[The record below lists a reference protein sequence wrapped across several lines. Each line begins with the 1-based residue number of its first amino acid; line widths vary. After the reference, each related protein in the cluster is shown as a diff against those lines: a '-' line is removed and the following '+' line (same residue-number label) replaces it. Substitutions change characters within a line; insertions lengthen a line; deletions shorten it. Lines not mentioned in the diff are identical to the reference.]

1 MISRLL
7 ATLVGVVVLALLAY
21 VWLALDRPIRTVIV
35 SGEPT
40 QAERLRIQNSMSK
53 IELGGILTTD
63 LAEVEKQLQQMG
75 WTRQVLVRRQ
85 WPDRLEVRLH
95 KVVPVAKWGGG
106 DDYLAANGDPLQL
119 PNEYSN
125 LPVLSA
131 HISSPQQTMELYR
144 LLQLFAARQGL
155 SIVTLAESL
164 QGEWEVG
171 FDNAMDLKLG
181 SSDVNRR
188 MQRFLRAYGIALK
201 AQRRTIEYVD
211 ARYTNGIAVRFGL
224 HHSGSAN
231 ANEPLLGMAT
241 QMLRTHIKDNG
252 S

>member
-1 MISRLL
+1 MIRRFL
-7 ATLVGVVVLALLAY
+7 AAVSGVAVLALFAY
-21 VWLALDRPIRTVIV
+21 VWPALDRPIRTVIV
-35 SGEPT
+35 AGEPT
-40 QAERLRIQNSMSK
+40 QAERLGIQTSMSK

-63 LAEVEKQLQQMG
+63 LDEVERQLRTMG
-75 WTRQVLVRRQ
+75 WTRQVMVRRQ

-95 KVVPVAKWGGG
+95 KVVPVAKWGD

-119 PNEYSN
+119 PSEYPN
-125 LPVLSA
+125 LPALSA

-155 SIVTLAESL
+155 TIMTLAESP

-171 FDNAMDLKLG
+171 FENGMDLKLG
-181 SSDVNRR
+181 GSDVNGR

-201 AQRRTIEYVD
+201 SRPQRIEYVD

-224 HHSGSAN
+224 HQNGSAD
-231 ANEPLLGMAT
+231 ASGPLLGMAT
-241 QMLRTHIKDNG
+241 QLLRTHTNDNG